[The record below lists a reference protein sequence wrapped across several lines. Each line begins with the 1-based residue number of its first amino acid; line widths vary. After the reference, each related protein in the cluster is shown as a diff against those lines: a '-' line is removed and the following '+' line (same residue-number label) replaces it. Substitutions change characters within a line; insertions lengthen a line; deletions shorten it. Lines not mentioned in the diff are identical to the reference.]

1 MLIRALNINTTDA
14 STKMLF
20 YSILIFLLFSC
31 EKSQQSEVRE
41 EFKQYY
47 DQFEV
52 EGTFALFDKKESR
65 LLYYNPQ
72 QYDQAYIPASTFKI
86 IHSIIALETGVV
98 EDENHLLLWDG
109 LERDV
114 PQWNQNHDLESAFK
128 YSAVWYFQ
136 WVAKKIGKEKM
147 QYWLDTVRYGNADI
161 SGEIDK
167 FWLTGDLRISPKG
180 QLDFLKRLYHRKLP
194 FSPRS
199 MDLVTDIMVSEKGDG
214 YTLRTKTGWS
224 KQDGVDI
231 GWYVGYLETS
241 DNVYFFVNCIQNKN
255 PENPAFVSAR
265 KAIVDQIFQEL
276 GLL

>member
-1 MLIRALNINTTDA
+1 MMYEQKNKTFT
-14 STKMLF
+14 F
-20 YSILIFLLFSC
+20 YN
-31 EKSQQSEVRE
+31 
-41 EFKQYY
+41 
-47 DQFEV
+47 
-52 EGTFALFDKKESR
+52 KE
-65 LLYYNPQ
+65 

-86 IHSIIALETGVV
+86 IHSLIALETGVV
-98 EDENHLLLWDG
+98 EDENQLLLWDG
-109 LERDV
+109 LERNV
-114 PQWNQNHDLESAFK
+114 PQWNQDHDLKSAFK

-136 WVAKKIGKEKM
+136 RVANKIGREKM

-167 FWLTGDLRISPKG
+167 FWLTGDLRISPKE
-180 QLDFLKRLYHRKLP
+180 QLDFLKGLYHRKLP

-199 MDLVTDIMVSEKGDG
+199 MDLVNDIMVSEKGKG

-231 GWYVGYLETS
+231 GWYVGYLEKS
-241 DNVYFFVNCIQNKN
+241 DNVYFFVNCIQGKGTD
-255 PENPAFVSAR
+255 EALFVPAR